1 VNVNRKLEEIEN
13 FKNDIKVYQTVV
25 VNFALKYNTSD
36 KFCYIRRYDFLFEWT
51 PLLII
56 A

>member
-1 VNVNRKLEEIEN
+1 MNVNRKLEEIEN

-25 VNFALKYNTSD
+25 VNFALKYNT
-36 KFCYIRRYDFLFEWT
+36 FCYIRRYDFLFEWT
-51 PLLII
+51 TLLII